1 MDYPQILSKIK
12 CFIFDVDG
20 VLTNGKVILQSDG
33 EQQRIMNIKDGYALQ
48 LAAKSGYK
56 IIVISGGTSES
67 VRLRFKGLGIHDVY
81 LGASDKLDV
90 YEEVKITYNLNEE
103 EIAYMGDDIPD
114 YPVMK
119 LMGLPCC
126 PADAAPEIINI
137 CKYVSPIKG
146 GEGCGRDIIEKVM
159 KAQDKWFNQKHA
171 NKTEVW

>member
-33 EQQRIMNIKDGYALQ
+33 EQQRVMNIKDGFALQ

-56 IIVISGGTSES
+56 IIVISGGRSES
-67 VRLRFKGLGIHDVY
+67 VRLRFQGLGIHDVY
-81 LGASDKLDV
+81 LGVSDKLDA
-90 YEEVKITYNLNEE
+90 YEEVKITYDLKEE

-126 PADAAPEIINI
+126 PADAAPEIIEI
-137 CKYVSPIKG
+137 SKYVSPKRG
-146 GEGCGRDIIEKVM
+146 GEGCGRDIIEKVLRS
-159 KAQDKWFNQKHA
+159 QDKWFNQK
-171 NKTEVW
+171 NSIKTEVW